1 LGGGFAPHDEVVDT
15 TYTDCATCNATLPS
29 PTPTNTPTP
38 TITPTITQT
47 SSPTPTPTIT
57 PTSSPI
63 SSFFFYEATRCD
75 DLFSPTFIIRSTFAV
90 SGVVSVVGDD
100 TNCYVVGALIGTQP
114 LFDYDVIAD
123 FVDCPTCEATLSPPL
138 LLNSYPGDSNSYSLR
153 KLDNTY
159 NTNIIEVRRSSDDT
173 TQNIGFV
180 GDNLDTSSLMS
191 FVGTGATDY
200 GYIKTWYSQDVNN
213 RDATQTN
220 NNNQPMIVSGGTL
233 ITENGE
239 PTIRFDGSTSYL
251 IFDGTILANTKYS
264 TFQVHSRASSKSSN
278 YFIGGRTQAQNAN
291 LIIGYASNTSYLLA
305 QYSNDLSATISSFT
319 GSTLEL
325 FNTFN
330 ISTGKSIYK
339 SDVLIGSNGET
350 TDLISFNNAQIGL
363 YDFAVY
369 YEGNIS
375 EIILYP
381 TDQLSNRTAIN
392 TNINNHYNLY

>member
-1 LGGGFAPHDEVVDT
+1 LGEERAIDDIVRSFIPDGPT
-15 TYTDCATCNATLPS
+15 PTPPTPTPS
-29 PTPTNTPTP
+29 VTPTSTPIVPTPSVTPSVTPTNTPTV
-38 TITPTITQT
+38 TPTTTPTLTPTPTEIACDFTF
-47 SSPTPTPTIT
+47 SILPTPTPTPTNTSTPTTTPTETPTPTPTLT
-57 PTSSPI
+57 PTS
-63 SSFFFYEATRCD
+63 T
-75 DLFSPTFIIRSTFAV
+75 ST
-90 SGVVSVVGDD
+90 
-100 TNCYVVGALIGTQP
+100 
-114 LFDYDVIAD
+114 VI
-123 FVDCPTCEATLSPPL
+123 PL
-138 LLNSYPGDSNSYSLR
+138 LLNQYPGDSNSYSLR

-264 TFQVHSRASSKSSN
+264 TFQVHSRASSKSGN

-291 LIIGYASNTSYLLA
+291 LIIGYASDTSYLLA

-339 SDVLIGSNGET
+339 SDVLIGSNAET

-363 YDFAVY
+363 YDVGFF

-375 EIILYP
+375 ELILYP

>member
-1 LGGGFAPHDEVVDT
+1 VGDDT
-15 TYTDCATCNATLPS
+15 NCYQVGALIGPQPLFDYEAITDFVDCATCEATLITPTPTSTLTPTPTLTPS
-29 PTPTNTPTP
+29 VTPTITPTNTTTPTETPTNTPTP
-38 TITPTITQT
+38 TL
-47 SSPTPTPTIT
+47 T
-57 PTSSPI
+57 PTSS
-63 SSFFFYEATRCD
+63 
-75 DLFSPTFIIRSTFAV
+75 AV
-90 SGVVSVVGDD
+90 
-100 TNCYVVGALIGTQP
+100 P
-114 LFDYDVIAD
+114 L
-123 FVDCPTCEATLSPPL
+123 PL
-138 LLNSYPGDSNSYSLR
+138 LLNQYPGDSHSYSLR

-159 NTNIIEVRRSSDDT
+159 NANIVEVRRSSDDT

-180 GDNLDTSSLMS
+180 GDNLDISSLMS
-191 FVGTGATDY
+191 FVGTSPTDY

-239 PTIRFDGSTSYL
+239 PTIRFDGSTS
-251 IFDGTILANTKYS
+251 FFTFNATSLANTKYS

-278 YFIGGRTQAQNAN
+278 YFMGGFEQGQNLM
-291 LIIGYASNTSYLLA
+291 LIFGYASNTSYLLA
-305 QYSNDLSATISSFT
+305 QYSNDLSATIPAFT

-325 FNTFN
+325 FNCFN

-350 TDLISFNNAQIGL
+350 TDLVSFNQARIGR
-363 YDFAVY
+363 YGFGNY